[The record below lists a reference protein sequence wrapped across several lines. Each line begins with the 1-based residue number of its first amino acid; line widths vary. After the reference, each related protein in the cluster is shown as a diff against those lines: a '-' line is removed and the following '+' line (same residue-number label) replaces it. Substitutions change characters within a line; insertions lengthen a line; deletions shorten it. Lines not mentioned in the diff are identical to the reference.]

1 MKKIVVAILVLALAA
16 SAVFA
21 QASQEA
27 QGAKKVNYP
36 TKPITMIIPYGAG
49 GTTDVSGRKFA
60 AVLQKVIGQPVTV
73 QNMAGASGSIG
84 CKFVKDANPDGYTV
98 LFHAESLG
106 TQRVA
111 GLSDLSYAD
120 FTPIMPVVN
129 DPKVIVVAKNSKYN
143 TLQDLLDDM
152 KANPGKVKMSYT
164 GPGGSGHVQGIIM
177 EKLGYVP
184 ALTAY
189 KSGSD
194 CFLAVLSGEV
204 DFTNSNF
211 ATVVGYIA
219 SGDLKLLA
227 VSSDQHLAKYPEVP
241 IFEEVDPAAAPY
253 MKNAFTPLNFL
264 VSNSVDP
271 AIVEVL
277 RDAAK
282 KVVETDE
289 WKQFVADNCLEPLY
303 EKYTTP
309 EATQQFY
316 TDWTSLVSWLLYDAG
331 AVKNSPEQ
339 FGIARPAN

>member
-1 MKKIVVAILVLALAA
+1 MKKYIIAILLVALTVSTLFA
-16 SAVFA
+16 SGVK
-21 QASQEA
+21 E
-27 QGAKKVNYP
+27 GEKKVNYP

-73 QNMAGASGSIG
+73 QNMPGASGSIA
-84 CKFVKDANPDGYTV
+84 CKYVKDAAPDGYTV

-111 GLSDLSYAD
+111 GLSDLSYDD
-120 FTPIMPVVN
+120 FTPIMSVVN
-129 DPKVIVVAKNSKYN
+129 DPKVIVVAKDSKYN
-143 TLQDLLDDM
+143 TLEDLLADM
-152 KANPGKVKMSYT
+152 KKNPGKVKMSYT

-227 VSSDQHLAKYPEVP
+227 VSSDRHLDKYPDVP
-241 IFEEVDPAAAPY
+241 TFEEVDPAAAPY

-264 VSNSVDP
+264 VANTVDS
-271 AIVEVL
+271 AIVDVL

-282 KVVETDE
+282 KVVESDE
-289 WKQFVADNCLEPLY
+289 WKSFVADNCLEPLY
-303 EKYTTP
+303 EKYKTP
-309 EATQQFY
+309 EEIKKFY
-316 TDWTSLVSWLLYDAG
+316 SEWTSLVSWLLYDAG
-331 AVKNSPEQ
+331 AVKNSPSD
-339 FGIARPAN
+339 FGIARPNN

>member
-1 MKKIVVAILVLALAA
+1 MKKLILAILLIALCSCTIFA
-16 SAVFA
+16 S
-21 QASQEA
+21 
-27 QGAKKVNYP
+27 GARDGSKKVNYP

-60 AVLQKVIGQPVTV
+60 AILQKVVGQPVTV
-73 QNMAGASGSIG
+73 QNMAGASGAIG
-84 CKFVKDANPDGYTV
+84 CKYVLDAAPDGYSV

-111 GLSDLSYAD
+111 GLSDLSYD
-120 FTPIMPVVN
+120 DYTPIMSVVN
-129 DPKVIVVAKNSKYN
+129 DPKVIVVAKDSKYQ
-143 TLQDLLDDM
+143 TMDDLLSDM
-152 KANPGKVKMSYT
+152 KKNPGKVKMSYT

-219 SGDLKLLA
+219 SGDLRLLA
-227 VSSDQHLAKYPEVP
+227 VSSDRHLEKYPNVP

-264 VSNSVDP
+264 VSKDVDP
-271 AIVEVL
+271 AIVETL
-277 RDAAK
+277 RDAAR
-282 KVVETDE
+282 KVVESDE
-289 WKQFVADNCLEPLY
+289 WKSFVSENCLEPLY
-303 EKYTTP
+303 EKYTT
-309 EATQQFY
+309 EEEMKAFY
-316 TDWTSLVSWLLYDAG
+316 SEWTSLVSWLLYDAR
-331 AVKNSPEQ
+331 AVKNSPAD
-339 FGIARPAN
+339 FGIARPNN